1 MLLDY
6 HMHTPLCKHAVGEPE
21 DYVRRAMARG
31 LDEIGF
37 SDHNPMPDGY
47 DADFR
52 MSVEQFP
59 GYVEKIIDVQRKFP
73 AFPVKLGLEADF
85 HEGCEEFVRETTNEY
100 DFDYVIGSV
109 HYLRD
114 WPMDNPE
121 HQARFAE
128 RDVFDIYR
136 EYFEKVER
144 LAASGLYDILGHPDV
159 VKKFGHRPSRSIDD
173 LVGRTLAAV
182 EKAGMSLDVNTS
194 GLRRPAKEIYPS
206 RRFLELAREA
216 GVTVTLGSDAHRPE
230 EVGEGFAEAVA
241 LLKSVGYGEIQRYS
255 GREKEAVNL

>member
-1 MLLDY
+1 
-6 HMHTPLCKHAVGEPE
+6 MHTPLCKHAVGEPE
-21 DYVRRAMARG
+21 EYVRRAQARG

-37 SDHNPMPDGY
+37 SDHNPMPGGY
-47 DADFR
+47 DVDFR
-52 MSVEQFP
+52 MSEGELP
-59 GYVEKIIDVQRKFP
+59 GYVETIRAIQRKFP
-73 AFPVKLGLEADF
+73 DYPVRLGLEADY
-85 HEGCEEFVRETTNEY
+85 HEGCEEFVRESTARF

-109 HYLRD
+109 HYLKD
-114 WPMDNPE
+114 WPMDNPD
-121 HQARFAE
+121 HQARFEE
-128 RDVFDIYR
+128 RDVLGIYR

-173 LVGRTLAAV
+173 LLGRAVDAV

-241 LLKSVGYGEIQRYS
+241 LLKSVGYDEIQRYR
-255 GREKEAVNL
+255 GREKEAVKL